1 MCWLTGWSVQ
11 HVMECAPTMRTQAG
25 KSKAR
30 MLQRLGG
37 EAFPLDYATALSAIR
52 GALAA
57 VEPHPV
63 VCSEGANTMDQ
74 AR

>member
-1 MCWLTGWSVQ
+1 
-11 HVMECAPTMRTQAG
+11 
-25 KSKAR
+25 
-30 MLQRLGG
+30 MLQRLST

-52 GALAA
+52 DALAA